1 MASKALMYVPRTSTQ
16 SRKRAIR
23 SPRPSNSAYFALLT
37 RIVTAP
43 VVLPA
48 HPSSDIERPAA
59 IPRVT
64 LMWTRSDGFGP
75 ESDACCSP
83 SARQVLSVT
92 LFRRGFLGLFLIDRG
107 SVCHID
113 PSSSES

>member
-1 MASKALMYVPRTSTQ
+1 MIPDMLMYVPRTSTQ
-16 SRKRAIR
+16 SRERAIR
-23 SPRPSNSAYFALLT
+23 SPRPSNSANFALLT
-37 RIVTAP
+37 GIVTAP
-43 VVLPA
+43 VVLLA
-48 HPSSDIERPAA
+48 HPSPDIERPAA
-59 IPRVT
+59 ILRVT

-75 ESDACCSP
+75 ESDACSP

-107 SVCHID
+107 SIYHID